1 MAQKL
6 VKYKTGD
13 YGVIQRGCS
22 FMIPVQVKNELD
34 EPLDLTGYS
43 ACFTAK
49 KVKTDF
55 DRDDDFAYIKKDI
68 TIQNPTQGLFYIELT
83 SYDTDFEPGDFYFDI
98 EIIHDT
104 NGMVWRLCTLNF
116 KLDGGPSNRFV
127 NKGIGQL
134 PTGDMISVIT
144 LSEGAPIVV
153 IAPTLS
159 LDSAVFAQVA
169 TLMGKVEALTSKI
182 EALEEEHESCAQT
195 HQGLRDDIDDI
206 KEALGM

>member
-6 VKYKTGD
+6 LKYKTGD
-13 YGVIQRGCS
+13 YGIIQRGCS
-22 FMIPVQVKNELD
+22 FLIPVEVKDELD
-34 EPLDLTGYS
+34 QPLDLTGYS

-49 KVKTDF
+49 KVKHDF
-55 DRDDDFAYIKKDI
+55 DRHDDFAYISKDI
-68 TIQNPTQGLFYIELT
+68 TIQNPTQGLFYVELT
-83 SYDTDFEPGDFYFDI
+83 SYDTDFEPGDYYFDI
-98 EIIHDT
+98 EIVNDD
-104 NGMVWRLCTLNF
+104 NGMVWRLCTLTF

-159 LDSAVFAQVA
+159 LDSAVFGQLA
-169 TLMGKVEALTSKI
+169 TLMGVVEQLSSKVDSF
-182 EALEEEHESCAQT
+182 EETTASCERE
-195 HQGLRDDIDDI
+195 HQGIKNELDDI
-206 KEALGM
+206 KAALGI

>member
-6 VKYKTGD
+6 LKYKTGD
-13 YGVIQRGCS
+13 YGIIQRGCS
-22 FMIPVQVKNELD
+22 FMIPVQVKNEMD
-34 EPLDLTGYS
+34 EPLDLTGYK

-55 DRDDDFAYIKKDI
+55 DRYDDFAYISKDI
-68 TIQNPTQGLFYIELT
+68 VIQNPQQGLFYVELT
-83 SYDTDFEPGDFYFDI
+83 SYDTDFEPGDYYFDV
-98 EIIHDT
+98 EIT
-104 NGMVWRLCTLNF
+104 NEKNGMVWRLCTLTF
-116 KLDGGPSNRFV
+116 KLDGGPSNRLV

-159 LDSAVFAQVA
+159 LDTAVFGQVA
-169 TLMGKVEALTSKI
+169 NLMEAVEKLTAKVEAY
-182 EALEEEHESCAQT
+182 EEMTTACQRE
-195 HQGLRDDIDDI
+195 HQGLRDDLDDL
-206 KEALGM
+206 KAALGI